1 MKYLL
6 VLGVLL
12 FAIWLW
18 RHNRQQQADQRASHQ
33 PPQKTRGTPPDPA
46 LMVVCA
52 ECGVHL
58 AQHEAISGQR
68 GLYCS
73 EAHRRARES

>member
-18 RHNRQQQADQRASHQ
+18 RHNRQQQTHQRASHQ
-33 PPQKTRGTPPDPA
+33 PPKPRGAPPDPA

-52 ECGVHL
+52 ECNVHV
-58 AQHEAISGQR
+58 ARHEAISGQR

-73 EAHRRARES
+73 EAHRRDHES

>member
-18 RHNRQQQADQRASHQ
+18 RHNRQQQADHRASHQ
-33 PPQKTRGTPPDPA
+33 SSKPPGTLPDPA

-52 ECGVHL
+52 ECNVHL

-73 EAHRRARES
+73 EAHRKARES